1 MERQRHFIDFTL
13 SSLWRRKGKNGALLL
28 VYSFIVFLSGSVL
41 FFTSSLRQ
49 EAAEILRESPEMIVQ
64 RLTAGRHD
72 LIPTAYADR
81 LKTIRGVSAATPRL
95 WGYYY
100 HPAAGAN
107 YTVMAPQG
115 FVHGDDRA
123 AAGAGVLRSWGTSTG
138 GELYFRSHDGEAVVL
153 EVAESLDA
161 ASELITADL
170 VLVSENTF
178 RRLFGIP
185 PDRATDIALDIRN
198 AKECAVIAEKIASD
212 FPDTRTLLREEIV
225 RTYEAVFDWRSGYV
239 VVLLS
244 GAVLAFFIFA
254 WDRATGLSSEER
266 TEIGILKAV
275 GWETSDILTMKFWEG
290 AVISLTAFL
299 TGISLAYVHVHFAR
313 APLFQHALMGWSTLY
328 PDFKLHPAVGP
339 YPIAVLFFLT
349 VVPYSFLTIV
359 PVWKA
364 AVTDP
369 DAVIKSG

>member
-1 MERQRHFIDFTL
+1 M
-13 SSLWRRKGKNGALLL
+13 
-28 VYSFIVFLSGSVL
+28 
-41 FFTSSLRQ
+41 
-49 EAAEILRESPEMIVQ
+49 
-64 RLTAGRHD
+64 
-72 LIPTAYADR
+72 
-81 LKTIRGVSAATPRL
+81 
-95 WGYYY
+95 
-100 HPAAGAN
+100 
-107 YTVMAPQG
+107 
-115 FVHGDDRA
+115 
-123 AAGAGVLRSWGTSTG
+123 
-138 GELYFRSHDGEAVVL
+138 
-153 EVAESLDA
+153 
-161 ASELITADL
+161 
-170 VLVSENTF
+170 
-178 RRLFGIP
+178 
-185 PDRATDIALDIRN
+185 
-198 AKECAVIAEKIASD
+198 
-212 FPDTRTLLREEIV
+212 
-225 RTYEAVFDWRSGYV
+225 